1 MFSHRLRLVFGV
13 LGKPQLVRRDGRS
26 RCGTH
31 QRRALL
37 SGRARSARERE
48 QRDKQPTRRH
58 RWLEPRA
65 LDRRCSPARAE
76 RCLRALHAH
85 KCRRLRLAGCVD
97 IRFQTSDDQKF
108 QLVFS
113 NDHTCQC
120 IFLERNLSLTLY
132 LKATFYSKFLS
143 KNKVSFNTLL
153 CNVETKCNVFA

>member
-13 LGKPQLVRRDGRS
+13 LDKPQLVRRDSRS

-48 QRDKQPTRRH
+48 QRDEQPTRRQ

-65 LDRRCSPARAE
+65 LERRCSPARAE

-85 KCRRLRLAGCVD
+85 KCRRLRRLSGCAD
-97 IRFQTSDDQKF
+97 IRFQIIKNSTSF
-108 QLVFS
+108 AMIIIVS
-113 NDHTCQC
+113 VC
-120 IFLERNLSLTLY
+120 IFWRGIFRLLCI
-132 LKATFYSKFLS
+132 LKATFTQNYSH
-143 KNKVSFNTLL
+143 
-153 CNVETKCNVFA
+153 